1 VFECCNGTA
10 KTVDTPIGIMP
21 TVDAIDRPEGVTEE
35 DMKAL
40 LTVDVEG
47 WLKEVEDI
55 RTNHYPKFGSHL
67 PKELAE
73 MLDTLEAS
81 LKASK

>member
-1 VFECCNGTA
+1 
-10 KTVDTPIGIMP
+10 MP
-21 TVDAIDRPEGVTEE
+21 TVDAIDRPEGVTED
-35 DMKAL
+35 DMKQL